1 MGRTKYNYLGEV
13 LTSDS
18 MFIPVD
24 DSFFDKE
31 GNPLWREN
39 IQNGDDF
46 GFDLLNKEENE
57 KHIISVV
64 LPSGKKVVRY
74 GEPGGSGTTD
84 EGEQFEGISLPY
96 LKESLPYHEYL
107 VMEDT
112 EVECYVDKG
121 KAAPGFGHKGGAIQY
136 RHYFT
141 IHESIMQGIL
151 REDFSWLQKK

>member
-74 GEPGGSGTTD
+74 GEPGGSCTTD

-96 LKESLPYHEYL
+96 LKESLHIMSIL
-107 VMEDT
+107 LWRIRRSSVMLIKEKLLRGLDIKEEQFSTDT
-112 EVECYVDKG
+112 
-121 KAAPGFGHKGGAIQY
+121 
-136 RHYFT
+136 
-141 IHESIMQGIL
+141 IL
-151 REDFSWLQKK
+151 RYMNLSCRGF